1 VRVLLIHNPGAG
13 RHAKEDVERLMAL
26 IRECGHQVR
35 YKSAKDDDWAKALDE
50 PADLVAVAG
59 GDGTVARVVKKMVG
73 RDVPVAP
80 LPAGT
85 ANNISTTLG
94 IVGRPLEELV
104 QGWKDARRLKLDVG
118 VAVGPWG
125 RRYFVE
131 GVGAGLFAQTVPLV
145 DSDPRLKELKTP
157 ADKVRFAL
165 EKIQER
171 LAQLRPMSLRASLD
185 GKDVS
190 GDYLMFEA
198 LNIAYVGPNLFLAP
212 DSNQG
217 DGQLDLVMVTE
228 AERQRL
234 SQYLSHWQENKER
247 LAVLPTRQG
256 KHLRLQW
263 SGFRVHIDDEFWP
276 EEDAGVQNGRGTIDI
291 RIEGEAVEVLAPADL
306 KAPDR
311 ESAR

>member
-13 RHAKEDVERLMAL
+13 QHAKKDLDRLIAI
-26 IRECGHQVR
+26 IRECGHEVR
-35 YKSAKDDDWAKALDE
+35 YKSAKDDDWANALDE

-73 RDVPVAP
+73 RGLPVAP

-104 QGWKDARRLKLDVG
+104 HGWTDARRVKLDVG
-118 VAVGPWG
+118 VAEGPWG
-125 RRYFVE
+125 RRYFIE

-145 DSDPRLKELKTP
+145 DSDPRLKQLKTP

-165 EKIQER
+165 EKLEER
-171 LAQLRPMSLRASLD
+171 LARLQPISVKASLD

-217 DGQLDLVMVTE
+217 DGQFDLVMVTE
-228 AERQRL
+228 AERGRL
-234 SQYLSHWQENKER
+234 SHYLKHWQEKKPR
-247 LAVLPTRQG
+247 LAVLPSRQG
-256 KHLRLQW
+256 KELHITW
-263 SGFRVHIDDEFWP
+263 TGFRVHIDDEFWP
-276 EEDAGVQNGRGTIDI
+276 EEDEKPKSASGSIDL
-291 RIEGEAVEVLAPADL
+291 RMHGAAVEVLAPADP
-306 KAPDR
+306 KAQNSKHR
-311 ESAR
+311 

>member
-13 RHAKEDVERLMAL
+13 KHAKEDVDRLLAL
-26 IRECGHQVR
+26 IRECGHEVR
-35 YKSAKDDDWAKALDE
+35 YKSAKDDDWAKALDA

-59 GDGTVARVVKKMVG
+59 GDGTVARVVKKMAG
-73 RDVPVAP
+73 RGVPVAP

-85 ANNISTTLG
+85 ANNIATTLG

-104 QGWKDARRLKLDVG
+104 QGWKGARRVKLDVG
-118 VAVGPWG
+118 VAEGPWG

-145 DSDPRLKELKTP
+145 DSDPRLKQLKTP

-165 EKIQER
+165 EKIEER
-171 LAQLRPMSLRASLD
+171 LAHLQPVAVKASLD

-212 DSNQG
+212 DSNPG
-217 DGQLDLVMVTE
+217 DGQFDLVMVTE
-228 AERQRL
+228 AERDRL
-234 SQYLSHWQENKER
+234 SHYLKHWQEKKPR
-247 LAVLPTRQG
+247 LAVLPSRQG
-256 KHLRLQW
+256 KQLHVDW
-263 SGFRVHIDDEFWP
+263 TGFRVHIDDEFWP
-276 EEDAGVQNGRGTIDI
+276 EEDEKPKSASSAIDL
-291 RIEGEAVEVLAPADL
+291 RMQGAAVEVLVPADA
-306 KAPDR
+306 KGPG
-311 ESAR
+311 SKHH